1 MFGFGTC
8 CLLRRRVFRFC
19 SRRDQRSRDCNGFGA
34 LPDNLST
41 DCMRTDFGYLT
52 RLSSR
57 RRRVLRASGSDADG
71 QLSDAHGEASA
82 SIDGD
87 AIPCRHSRESGDQPG
102 FPLSRE

>member
-8 CLLRRRVFRFC
+8 CLLRRRAFRFC

-34 LPDNLST
+34 LPDKLST

-57 RRRVLRASGSDADG
+57 PGDTPRVRLRCRRSTK
-71 QLSDAHGEASA
+71 
-82 SIDGD
+82 
-87 AIPCRHSRESGDQPG
+87 
-102 FPLSRE
+102 